1 MQLKHTPLFVW
12 QFSDYVLQQLFQ
24 FRLQAPNERIFLKTP
39 ARHAV
44 QSFIG
49 EIRDLQTMQP
59 RNERAE
65 FVQLHSQLVRQFRLV
80 RDILESLSQGVA
92 RLLQLASFLPEFPR
106 APVEMP
112 QAIQNFTADPK
123 AGIDGKRDVP

>member
-1 MQLKHTPLFVW
+1 MDVFRARLGKSENTTHLGQRQLSKKMQLKHTPLFVW
-12 QFSDYVLQQLFQ
+12 QFSDHVLQQLFQ

-44 QSFIG
+44 QGFIG

-80 RDILESLSQGVA
+80 RDILAPRSRSLGRWKGSVVH
-92 RLLQLASFLPEFPR
+92 R
-106 APVEMP
+106 VC
-112 QAIQNFTADPK
+112 
-123 AGIDGKRDVP
+123 